1 MSFTIRYNRTSVHI
15 QGCAAATQTTG
26 DGEDNGSGV
35 VAYYA
40 ESACGSLTRNG
51 YRMAVGQSYETAA
64 EARDAAQAKAK
75 SLGLKFCKNCETA
88 VQWAV
93 ANAPFDPESN
103 EFKAEKKR
111 VNDELI
117 ARSEAAKAKRAAQ
130 GTKPEPT
137 TTHADAVAQMRAN
150 RDAEEEARAAARRA
164 RNRTNYAPAP
174 EVAETTVRTERKT
187 RTFTFEY
194 NASEGV
200 LIAAALREK
209 ALAERKSA
217 KAWRTNAEIEGTTLV
232 EFYTEQVR
240 LADNRAKLLED
251 AADRVHKPVREVISA
266 AVEKALP
273 DEPEPASHRQVKDA
287 IGLRW

>member
-15 QGCAAATQTTG
+15 QGCEASTQTTG

-51 YRMAVGQSYETAA
+51 YRMAVGDSFETAV
-64 EARDAAQAKAK
+64 EARDAAQRKAK

-88 VQWAV
+88 VKWSI
-93 ANAPFDPESN
+93 ANAPFDPESD

-117 ARSEAAKAKRAAQ
+117 ARSEAAKVKRAAQ
-130 GTKPEPT
+130 ETKPE

-150 RDAEEEARAAARRA
+150 IDAEEEERAAARRA

-174 EVAETTVRTERKT
+174 EVAETTVRKT

-194 NASEGV
+194 NATEGV

-209 ALAERKSA
+209 ALDERKVA
-217 KAWRTNAEIEGTTLV
+217 QAYRTNAEIEGTTLV
-232 EFYTEQVR
+232 EFYTEQAR

-251 AADRVHKPVREVISA
+251 AADRVHKPVKA
-266 AVEKALP
+266 ALAHTKGVQCK
-273 DEPEPASHRQVKDA
+273 
-287 IGLRW
+287 

>member
-1 MSFTIRYNRTSVHI
+1 MNFTIRYNRTSVHI
-15 QGCAAATQTTG
+15 QGCEAATQTTG

-51 YRMAVGQSYETAA
+51 YRMAVGESYETAA

-88 VQWAV
+88 VKWAV
-93 ANAPFDPESN
+93 ANAPFDPESD

-117 ARSEAAKAKRAAQ
+117 ARSEAAKTKRAAQ
-130 GTKPEPT
+130 ETKPER
-137 TTHADAVAQMRAN
+137 THADAVAQMRAN
-150 RDAEEEARAAARRA
+150 IDAEEETRAAARRA
-164 RNRTNYAPAP
+164 RNRTNYAPTP
-174 EVAETTVRTERKT
+174 EPAEAAVRTERKA

-194 NASEGV
+194 NATEGV

-209 ALAERKSA
+209 ALVERKA
-217 KAWRTNAEIEGTTLV
+217 AQAYRTNAEIEGTTLV
-232 EFYTEQVR
+232 DFYTEQAR
-240 LADNRAKLLED
+240 LADNRAKLFED
-251 AADRVHKPVREVISA
+251 AAERVHEPVRTAIST
-266 AVEKALP
+266 AVANAIP
-273 DEPEPASHRQVKDA
+273 DEPEPAFHRQVKDA